1 MICSHPN
8 KPYKNH
14 IENIAKSFDDI
25 NHKEC
30 AKYHDFAKQSI
41 NFQNY
46 INLNIKDFDSQE
58 ELEKQR
64 KKLKTTHSFESAY
77 VYFFTKEDKDID
89 FIINLAVIL
98 KHHSNLKDFKTL
110 INDLTL
116 IEQNLT
122 VPSIENNILSS
133 IKSANLD
140 TQILGK
146 DKVYEFIDFFEEILE
161 NSEEFRKI
169 ENFFKFKD
177 RFSKLILADKF
188 EAIFDK
194 PYQNLPFLD
203 SKTCK
208 NIIQNIR
215 NEISSKPKN
224 EYKNSSRNI
233 IFKNYENNKDKNKFL
248 IKAPTGIGKTY
259 IALELALKIAI
270 NKPKKRIITAIP
282 FTSIIDQTFIE
293 YQKVMPKDISVLK
306 YHHLSK
312 YTDDKNQKD
321 DLSDEENQFSKKL
334 FLADIWHENFIITT
348 FNQLLNTFFSNSNRD
363 NLRLET
369 LRDSVIII
377 DEIQN
382 ISRVLLK
389 DLSFVLNKFGEIYNI
404 DFIIMSATMPK
415 LNLDNFQTISDD
427 SFYSSKQNR
436 YTIIF
441 DENIKNIDHL
451 VDKINLENKSTLCV
465 VNTITK
471 AKTIYK
477 NLKKDENL
485 YILTTH
491 QTPAHRADILEQIKE
506 KLNNGV
512 SVKLIATQLI
522 EAGVD
527 LSFEVGFRELA
538 PFPSIIQMAGRV
550 NRIGKPTAS
559 KCFVF
564 DFLEIEN
571 VDKKLPYQGTDLQEE
586 FIKDTLK
593 NGIQEIEIFNYLEI
607 YFTKTKEETTHTQIS
622 KYMKSLEFQKINDI
636 FNDNFMPKQ
645 PWKVSV
651 FIESKSD
658 EFREFIEKREKI
670 LESHPN
676 KFEALAKIKSLEADL
691 SNQTININKNLV
703 EKLNLKETFGRYILN
718 FGSIYYNKNTG
729 FDIDITIEEEAF
741 S

>member
-1 MICSHPN
+1 MIYSHPN
-8 KPYKNH
+8 KLYKNH

-77 VYFFTKEDKDID
+77 VYFFTKENKNID

-140 TQILGK
+140 TQILSK
-146 DKVYEFIDFFEEILE
+146 DKIYKFIDFFEEILE

-208 NIIQNIR
+208 NIIQNIQ

-233 IFKNYENNKDKNKFL
+233 IFKNHENNKDKNKFL

-441 DENIKNIDHL
+441 DENIKNIDDL
-451 VDKINLENKSTLCV
+451 VNKINLENKSTLCV

-477 NLKKDENL
+477 NLEKDENL

-571 VDKKLPYQGTDLQEE
+571 LDKKLPYQGTDLQEE

-593 NGIQEIEIFNYLEI
+593 NGIQEIEIFDYLEK

-622 KYMKSLEFQKINDI
+622 KHMRNLEFQKINDI
-636 FNDNFMPKQ
+636 FNDKFMPKQ

-651 FIESKSD
+651 FIESKSN
-658 EFREFIEKREKI
+658 EFSEFIEKREKI

-676 KFEALAKIKSLEADL
+676 KFEALANIKSLEADL

-703 EKLNLKETFGRYILN
+703 EKLSLKETFGRYILN

>member
-1 MICSHPN
+1 MIYSHPN

-30 AKYHDFAKQSI
+30 ARYHDFAKQSI

-77 VYFFTKEDKDID
+77 VYFFTREDKDID

-140 TQILGK
+140 TQILSK
-146 DKVYEFIDFFEEILE
+146 DKIYKFIDFFEEILE

-177 RFSKLILADKF
+177 RFSKLILSDKF

-282 FTSIIDQTFIE
+282 FTSIIDQTFIG

-369 LRDSVIII
+369 LRDSVIIM

-427 SFYSSKQNR
+427 NFYSSKQNR
-436 YTIIF
+436 YEIIF

-559 KCFVF
+559 KCSVF

-593 NGIQEIEIFNYLEI
+593 NGIQEIEIFDYLEK

-622 KYMKSLEFQKINDI
+622 KHMRNLEFQKINDI
-636 FNDNFMPKQ
+636 FNDKFMPKQ

-651 FIESKSD
+651 FIESKSN
-658 EFREFIEKREKI
+658 EFSEFIEKREKI

-676 KFEALAKIKSLEADL
+676 KFEALANIKSLEADL